1 MENYNR
7 AVSTSRTMVIVDTV
21 REVVFDS
28 PEGAKRRK
36 EVEEFL
42 LGSSSSENQTSNN
55 RGKRKAANPDAQDP
69 WKLVEKLREQNN
81 ALVHEVDDLNEE
93 LESLK
98 KKLKRKR

>member
-28 PEGAKRRK
+28 SEGAKRRK

-42 LGSSSSENQTSNN
+42 LGSSPSENQTSNN
-55 RGKRKAANPDAQDP
+55 RRKRKAANPNVQDS

-81 ALVHEVDDLNEE
+81 ALIHEVDDLNEE